1 MMSDAQVIMNKCHYC
16 KQQKPSGQW
25 RVGYWVCHTCFPAE
39 GGLVQIRKCDACG
52 ARNQMGAVVGN
63 KFICTGCNA
72 FIGAAQKPHFSKKKK
87 KKKCQPVCFKIGE
100 QPVQQTKKRKP
111 KKITRYKV
119 VIVEISY
126 GEL

>member
-1 MMSDAQVIMNKCHYC
+1 MNKCHYC
-16 KQQKPSGQW
+16 KTGEDL
-25 RVGYWVCHTCFPAE
+25 VVNGELAIGCATICFPAD
-39 GGLVQIRKCDACG
+39 GRTCDRFASAMLVALE
-52 ARNQMGAVVGN
+52 NQMGAVVGN

-72 FIGAAQKPHFSKKKK
+72 FIGAAKPPHFSKKKK

-111 KKITRYKV
+111 KKVTRYRV